1 MLSRR
6 STATPT
12 SIARGFAATVL
23 PAGVRASDLAPVR
36 TAALPRGGSIVVL
49 QQRAGAARLRVVG
62 GQVAVRIDA
71 AGRVRWA
78 ASRARALPSGLA
90 LVPSLTEDQAA
101 AVAGWVPGRQPG
113 APRIE
118 LVVHAPAG
126 REPRL
131 AYQLT
136 LPFDPTLIE
145 VRRVFVDAHTGRV
158 LARDN
163 LVREVGPARAF
174 AINPVKTPATEIV
187 QLAGLDDGAT
197 TLTGPDAVADGCI
210 DDATC
215 VDIGGFFVHGCAPAQ
230 TALADQNGDFLAY
243 DFASDTDPEDSFSEV
258 QIFHHTA
265 VALARARQLGFE
277 GLDQPLHLIA
287 NHRQPDFNDFDCDG
301 PIYLGSGELQPFDN
315 AFFNPSGQG
324 GDGVPA
330 MVFGQGS
337 VNDFS
342 YDGDVVYHEFGHAVM
357 FQLAPELGF
366 GGPDQYGVDS
376 TPHGL
381 HEGYADLMTM
391 FVTGDPEIAEYASIN
406 FGVEIL
412 RNIDNDLTCPAGLVG
427 AGHLDSEVMS
437 GAIWAAR
444 EALPEADRLIFDEA
458 VFAAQRAFGAS
469 ESFGSAAQLTV
480 MEVEAALGPGA
491 AETVAAVFT
500 ARGFD
505 DCATRVADAAVPH
518 RLLQLGGG
526 FSPAT
531 SPHPSIVQWRL
542 VLDETAGAIQVD
554 IAEVVD
560 LFLGEPIVDVDL
572 EVLLKP
578 GSEPIL
584 WTDGAAEEE
593 RTADHSLSAPFVF
606 SEDAQGVV
614 SARAVVEGP
623 FDPGE
628 YHLQLAGR
636 ELAIEARNT
645 AISAVPPP
653 EGTPDAG
660 PSEPDASP
668 DAGDDDDGAGADGGD
683 IDDGG
688 CGCRSSRPDGTPAS
702 VLLLLAALWLGSR
715 RRGQREF
722 P

>member
-6 STATPT
+6 STAAPV
-12 SIARGFAATVL
+12 SIARAFAASVL
-23 PAGVRASDLAPVR
+23 PAGVRASDLATVR

-49 QQRAGAARLRVVG
+49 QQRAGRLRVVG

-90 LVPSLTEDQAA
+90 LVPSLTQDQAA
-101 AVAGWVPGRQPG
+101 AVAGWVPGRRPG
-113 APRIE
+113 APRFE
-118 LVVHAPAG
+118 LVVHAPASS
-126 REPRL
+126 EPRL
-131 AYQLT
+131 AYQVT
-136 LPFDPTLIE
+136 LPFDPALIE

-158 LARDN
+158 IARDN
-163 LVREVGPARAF
+163 LVREVGQARAF
-174 AINPVKTPATEIV
+174 GINPVKTPATEIV

-215 VDIGGFFVHGCAPAQ
+215 VNVGGFFVHGCAPEQ

-265 VALARARQLGFE
+265 VALARARELGGFD

-287 NHRQPDFNDFDCDG
+287 NHRQPDFDDFDCDG
-301 PIYLGSGELQPFDN
+301 PIYLGNGELQPFDN

-357 FQLAPELGF
+357 NQFAPELGF

-444 EALPEADRLIFDEA
+444 EALPEADRTIFDES

-469 ESFGSAAQLTV
+469 ERFGSAAQLTV
-480 MEVEAALGPGA
+480 MEVEAALGSGA

-526 FSPAT
+526 FSTET
-531 SPHPSIVQWRL
+531 SPHASIVQWRL
-542 VLDETAGAIQVD
+542 VLDETAGAIQVN
-554 IAEVVD
+554 IAEVID
-560 LFLGEPIVDVDL
+560 LFFGKVIVDADL
-572 EVLLKP
+572 EVIVKP
-578 GSEPIL
+578 GSAPIL
-584 WTDGAAEEE
+584 WTDGTAEEE
-593 RTADHSLSAPFVF
+593 RTADHTLSAPFVF
-606 SEDAQGVV
+606 SEDARSVV
-614 SARAVVEGP
+614 SARAVVDGP
-623 FDPGE
+623 FEPGE
-628 YHLQLAGR
+628 YHLQLIGR
-636 ELAIEARNT
+636 ELGIEARNT
-645 AISAVPPP
+645 TISAVPLP
-653 EGTPDAG
+653 GTPDAG
-660 PSEPDASP
+660 PSEPDAAP
-668 DAGDDDDGAGADGGD
+668 DPGDDDGAGADGGD

-688 CGCRSSRPDGTPAS
+688 CGCHSSRPDGTAAS

-715 RRGQREF
+715 RRR
-722 P
+722 